1 MSLSSIRRRLEA
13 LEARLPQEIV
23 LTLDDGSTFHHP
35 GGPLEFD
42 REVRD
47 QMQNGGGPLV
57 EALLRTVSAEGCG
70 RLWELTRAVYL
81 PIRNKADDSCEREKG
96 RST

>member
-35 GGPLEFD
+35 GGFLEFGSD
-42 REVRD
+42 VRD
-47 QMQNGGGPLV
+47 QMGEGGGPLV

-70 RLWELTRAVYL
+70 RLWELMRAVYL
-81 PIRNKADDSCEREKG
+81 PIRNEADGSHEREKG
-96 RST
+96 RGT